1 MKNSSKLL
9 ALASI
14 STGVALGVMFA
25 PAKGS
30 ETRKKL
36 DKRLRKLSTSMN
48 GECSKEKL
56 ITIRQKLEEHKHR
69 LEKHLEKINLK
80 IDSYDA
86 ADTNE
91 GN

>member
-14 STGVALGVMFA
+14 STGAALGVLLA
-25 PAKGS
+25 PGKGS

-36 DKRLRKLSTSMN
+36 NKRLRKLSASMS

-56 ITIRQKLEEHKHR
+56 IIVKQKLEQHKQR
-69 LEKHLEKINLK
+69 VEKHLQNINSKIA
-80 IDSYDA
+80 SYDD
-86 ADTNE
+86 ADVNE

>member
-14 STGVALGVMFA
+14 STGVALGVLFA
-25 PAKGS
+25 PGKGS

-36 DKRLRKLSTSMN
+36 NKRLEKLSASMN

-56 ITIRQKLEEHKHR
+56 VMVKQKLEEHKQR
-69 LEKHLEKINLK
+69 VEKHLQKINSK
-80 IDSYDA
+80 IATYDA
-86 ADTNE
+86 ADINE